1 MPDSGRHTRISS
13 RSSNRP
19 LYCGGC
25 RHLMPISQSLST
37 SKRFERIFAKPL
49 PLNDPLSI
57 RKRARLT
64 EDVAPRSVQDVVN
77 AIVASI
83 DFINAE
89 PNKAAEMWSKE
100 IGFPVEV
107 INYSLNEGISIYS
120 RNVV

>member
-1 MPDSGRHTRISS
+1 
-13 RSSNRP
+13 
-19 LYCGGC
+19 
-25 RHLMPISQSLST
+25 LST
-37 SKRFERIFAKPL
+37 ANQFERIFANPL
-49 PLNDPLSI
+49 PLNDPLSV

-64 EDVAPRSVQDVVN
+64 DDVAPGSVQGVVN